1 MKNLPAFK
9 VQVVDTYLTNE
20 IYLLGPPPEQTQAYL
35 VAVKSEFNEAL
46 KFTVFLETGALWS
59 GLTIDALRCDRFGIE
74 PTGKIYNLK
83 QLQPYSC
90 LSQDI
95 NVIQY
100 SFMKNYSG
108 EFKIGSE
115 QVSGA
120 YMFTVD
126 TSGPGTLADDAE
138 QYKTFNVVQLN
149 NGQLAALPNNYCTW
163 YDEYFVDPEKTH
175 KRLKYRRTSK
185 YPLPGG

>member
-9 VQVVDTYLTNE
+9 VKVLDSYLTNDAYQPDVTTE
-20 IYLLGPPPEQTQAYL
+20 GYL
-35 VAVKSEFNEAL
+35 VAVKSEPNEAL
-46 KFTVFLETGALWS
+46 KFTVFLETGAIWS
-59 GLTIDALRCDRFGIE
+59 GLTINTFRCDRFE
-74 PTGKIYNLK
+74 TKQNQGKIYDLEH
-83 QLQPYSC
+83 LQPYSC

-108 EFKIGSE
+108 EFKIGNDLVRGS
-115 QVSGA
+115 

-138 QYKTFNVVQLN
+138 QYKTFNVVQLD

-163 YDEYFVDPEKTH
+163 TDSYFVNEKVID
-175 KRLKYRRTSK
+175 KRLKYSRSTK